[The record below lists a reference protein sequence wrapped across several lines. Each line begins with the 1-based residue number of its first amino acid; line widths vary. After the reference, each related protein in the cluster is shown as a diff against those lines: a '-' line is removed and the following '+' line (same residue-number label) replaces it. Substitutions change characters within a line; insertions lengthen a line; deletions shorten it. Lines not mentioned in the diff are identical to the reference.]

1 MTYRA
6 KLVYLETEKG
16 DIIKTPSLPVRIER
30 AFAMAVLGQTIGLPC
45 AAVNARSSNI
55 ATVTPLLSD
64 GVDEKETEDVN
75 AVGGTTDA
83 MPILEFAILS

>member
-1 MTYRA
+1 M
-6 KLVYLETEKG
+6 
-16 DIIKTPSLPVRIER
+16 
-30 AFAMAVLGQTIGLPC
+30 PC
-45 AAVNARSSNI
+45 AAANACSSNI
-55 ATVTPLLSD
+55 VIVAQPLSD